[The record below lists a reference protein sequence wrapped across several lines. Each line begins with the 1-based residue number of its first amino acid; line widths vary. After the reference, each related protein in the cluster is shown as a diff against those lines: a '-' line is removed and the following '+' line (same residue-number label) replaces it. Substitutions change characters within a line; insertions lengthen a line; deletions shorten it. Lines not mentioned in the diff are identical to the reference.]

1 MVTRIKMNILFF
13 VLFMTVG
20 ISLLGI
26 TKQSG
31 AQETIIIGETQI
43 QTIEVNMEPLN
54 PFLKSQQVM
63 GSFQREPQTPQ
74 ESPKH
79 VPSDLIKKLPQK
91 IVGKKT
97 NASLKHSKVITNEP
111 RSKTVKRNNRSKSNF
126 QNNKVPLF
134 VKKENRNQVVA
145 KVTPRIPL
153 KESKLDHKK
162 FVVLFKPLAE
172 TAGETG
178 LSTLRE
184 RLKASEFG
192 ENQRFQLTAYS
203 SDKNPSKARRVSLM
217 RAISI
222 RSFLIKMGVDGNKIT
237 VRALGNNM
245 DAELSNRVDIV
256 LLN

>member
-54 PFLKSQQVM
+54 QFLQSPQVM
-63 GSFQREPQTPQ
+63 GSFQRQPQALQ
-74 ESPKH
+74 ESAKH
-79 VPSDLIKKLPQK
+79 VPSDLIKTLPQK
-91 IVGKKT
+91 IVRKQT
-97 NASLKHSKVITNEP
+97 NTSLKHSEVTTNEP
-111 RSKTVKRNNRSKSNF
+111 KPKTVKRNNRSKSNL
-126 QNNKVPLF
+126 QNNKVPF
-134 VKKENRNQVVA
+134 VVKKEKKKQVVA
-145 KVTPRIPL
+145 KVRPRMPL
-153 KESKLDHKK
+153 KEPKVDHKK
-162 FVVLFKPLAE
+162 FVVLFKPLAKTADE
-172 TAGETG
+172 TS
-178 LSTLRE
+178 LSTLAA
-184 RLKASEFG
+184 RLKASEFDK
-192 ENQRFQLTAYS
+192 NQRFQLTAYS

-245 DAELSNRVDIV
+245 DAELSNRVDII